1 MISWSYYWL
10 TNKDSMA
17 TNKSKIVVYVQ
28 PEIKTKLETL
38 ADLRFRKVS
47 NLAEKLLVEL
57 VREAEE
63 SGELPPGK

>member
-1 MISWSYYWL
+1 
-10 TNKDSMA
+10 MA